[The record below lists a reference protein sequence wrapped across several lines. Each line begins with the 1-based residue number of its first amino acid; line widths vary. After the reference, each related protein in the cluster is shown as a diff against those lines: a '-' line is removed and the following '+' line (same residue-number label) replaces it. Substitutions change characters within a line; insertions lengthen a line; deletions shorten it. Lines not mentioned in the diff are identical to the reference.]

1 MYFYRIRA
9 SDYSD
14 NWSDYSDAVQLS
26 TLSNDNANVAE
37 KFMLY
42 QNYPNPFNPLTN
54 MRYDLREEA
63 FVKITIYDMFGNTV
77 KTLVDKKKSSGFKS
91 AQWNAKNNQGQP
103 ESAGVYVYTFEAGKY
118 RQAKKMIL
126 LK

>member
-37 KFMLY
+37 QFMLY

-77 KTLVDKKKSSGFKS
+77 KTLIDGKKSSGFKS
-91 AQWNAKNNQGQP
+91 VQWNAKNNQGQP
-103 ESAGVYVYTFEAGKY
+103 VSAGVYIYTIEAGKFG
-118 RQAKKMIL
+118 QTKKMIL